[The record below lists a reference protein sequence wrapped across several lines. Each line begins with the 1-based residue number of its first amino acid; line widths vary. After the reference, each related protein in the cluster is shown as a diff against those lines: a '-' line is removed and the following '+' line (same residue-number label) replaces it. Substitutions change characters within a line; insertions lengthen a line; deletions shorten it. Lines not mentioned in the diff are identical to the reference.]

1 MNSKSPA
8 SFYSNN
14 SELLSQLRQ
23 GNQEALSY
31 LYEKYSAALLAVILR
46 KIPAKEIAEEV
57 LQDVF
62 IKIWQKIDQ
71 YDENKGKLFTWMM
84 QITRNTTIDTLRSGY
99 FKAAQKTD
107 SSETIVDKDGLGH
120 TSTKVDDVGLKKVI
134 HLLEEHHQVL
144 IDYIYFQD
152 YTYSETSEALNMPI
166 GTVKTRMRQAILRL
180 RQILQNETF
189 LLFIFWLCQ

>member
-8 SFYSNN
+8 LFNN
-14 SELLSQLRQ
+14 PSELLSQLRQ
-23 GNQEALSY
+23 GNQEALGY
-31 LYEKYSAALLAVILR
+31 LYEKYSGALLAVILR
-46 KIPAKEIAEEV
+46 KIPAKEMAEEV

-62 IKIWQKIDQ
+62 VKIWQKIDQ

-84 QITRNTTIDTLRSGY
+84 QITRNTTIDALRSGY

-107 SSETIVDKDGLGH
+107 SSETIVDKDILGQ
-120 TSTKVDDVGLKKVI
+120 TTAKVDDVGLKKVI
-134 HLLEEHHQVL
+134 HLLEESHQVL